1 MLDTFTKLN
10 LGASIEELQPDWLGI
25 SLWEGNKDFVN
36 VDNLQKYTPTGGFA
50 FYYDLTQ
57 PLPFEDNSIEI
68 IFSSHFIE
76 HIHLIEAQQLI
87 RESYRIL
94 KPGGIIRFIT
104 PDMDIW
110 IDKLYNKDIDF
121 FQKYQEIITKHF
133 GEWHEFAQLN
143 TPLQMLNC
151 MLFAWGHKWMWD
163 FETLEKEFSKV
174 GFKNIKKKNYLES
187 NISDINNIENCLPSK
202 LIENRNMESLFIE
215 AVKNKT
221 NSKLL

>member
-1 MLDTFTKLN
+1 MLNRFTKLN
-10 LGASIEELQPDWLGI
+10 LGASIEELQPEWLGI
-25 SLWEGNKDFVN
+25 SLWEGNEKFIN
-36 VDNLQKYTPTGGFA
+36 IDNLQKYTPTNGYA

-57 PLPFEDNSIEI
+57 PLPFEDNSIEV

-87 RESYRIL
+87 KESYRVL

-110 IDKLYNKDIDF
+110 VDKLYNTDEVF
-121 FQKYQEIITKHF
+121 FKKYQQIITKHF
-133 GEWHEFAQLN
+133 GEWHEFSKLT

-163 FETLEKEFSKV
+163 FKTLKEEFNKV
-174 GFKNIKKKNYLES
+174 GFQKIEKKNYLES
-187 NISDINNIENCLPSK
+187 NIPDINNIENCLPPK
-202 LIENRNMESLFIE
+202 LIANRNMESLFIE
-215 AVKNKT
+215 AQKEKI
-221 NSKLL
+221 SLKFL